1 MKSTILLAFIVLAT
15 GCSKLSEKVTYI
27 KHLNHKAELINHYE
41 KVSLNLAKRNREL
54 EIELSEV
61 KYELQKMKT
70 QNSFLAMKEKE
81 KEGETLESTP
91 SRSIASI
98 GPVDKDFVEQKIYNW
113 SPEQLVATADKEFEE
128 KNYEKA
134 AQFYQTL
141 VLNFPSS
148 SEVDERLLFQAGM
161 AAFESDKHDWT
172 MNNLQMLVKKYPNS
186 KYYRGAKLWMA
197 LTNLKLGKK
206 KEFFNTVEEF
216 RKKYRNTQEWAILS
230 AHYENIMQ
238 KYKE

>member
-1 MKSTILLAFIVLAT
+1 MKSTILLAFIILVT
-15 GCSKLSEKVTYI
+15 GCSKLNEKVTYL

-41 KVSLNLAKRNREL
+41 KVALNLAKRNREL
-54 EIELSEV
+54 EIEVSEL
-61 KYELQKMKT
+61 KYELQKAKT
-70 QNSFLAMKEKE
+70 QNTFLTMKEKE
-81 KEGETLESTP
+81 KEGEGLEKAP

-98 GPVDKDFVEQKIYNW
+98 GPVEKDLVEQKIYNW

-128 KNYEKA
+128 KNFEKA

-141 VLNFPSS
+141 VANYPSS
-148 SEVDERLLFQAGM
+148 SEIDERLLFQAGM
-161 AAFESDKHDWT
+161 SAFEAEKHEWT
-172 MNNLQMLVKKYPNS
+172 MNTMQTLVKKYPNS

-206 KEFFNTVEEF
+206 KEFFSTVEEF
-216 RKKYRNTQEWAILS
+216 RKKYRNTQEWTILS